1 MLKDK
6 GIGNRR
12 TGRWTAFLG
21 SVLPSSMAVLCALS
35 LATSCHRRPLE
46 DPSELTRVKVIIN
59 TDSIK
64 NVTSDIY
71 NDKIERQTIEPEA
84 MHALFFKKDNDD
96 VVSETFI
103 TNITTE
109 PDGRRALTGDVY
121 LPKGEYRMLIYDYGT
136 EETIVKDFY
145 HYSEAL
151 AYTDE
156 APYTVK
162 SRFPTKTG
170 ETVGILNEP
179 DHLMVSSNN
188 SEVIPY
194 HKDVHTI
201 ITEANTVVESWYIQI
216 KVDGLKYVS
225 SSQAVLSGLVS
236 SNLIASNTRIDS
248 PEASVWFKLQKSDD
262 NGVPVICA
270 IFNTFGRIPESTNNL
285 TVSFNIITTDGRV
298 VKCEYDISD
307 LFLSENAIKHQW
319 LLLED
324 TIHIDPPPQKGG
336 FEPSVEDWEEENR
349 EIYL

>member
-1 MLKDK
+1 MMQ
-6 GIGNRR
+6 
-12 TGRWTAFLG
+12 GR
-21 SVLPSSMAVLCALS
+21 ALS
-35 LATSCHRRPLE
+35 AILAGLCTVLIIGGCHRRPLE
-46 DPSELTRVKVIIN
+46 DPAEVSDIRVRVNI
-59 TDSIK
+59 DSIR
-64 NVTSDIY
+64 NVTSDVY
-71 NDKIERQTIEPEA
+71 NAKIPAPAIEPTA
-84 MHALFFKKDNDD
+84 MHVIFFEQGADN
-96 VVSETFI
+96 VAAETFI
-103 TNITTE
+103 TDISYDESGN
-109 PDGRRALTGDVY
+109 RYLSGDIAI
-121 LPKGEYRMLIYDYGT
+121 LPGDYRMLIYDYGT
-136 EETIVKDFY
+136 ENTIVKDFY
-145 HYSEAL
+145 HYDEAE
-151 AYTDE
+151 AYTE
-156 APYTVK
+156 SAPYSVL
-162 SRFPTKTG
+162 SRFNTKEG
-170 ETVGILNEP
+170 GAPNILNEP
-179 DHLMVSSNN
+179 DHLVVSSN
-188 SEVIPY
+188 EHEIIPY
-194 HKDVHTI
+194 HSGTYTVTADAHS
-201 ITEANTVVESWYIQI
+201 VVESWYIQI

-236 SNLIASNTRIDS
+236 SNLIASNTRINS